1 MGGLARD
8 LPEGWLDELSKFLD
22 EVEVNFDETE
32 QLLTR
37 NPIFLER
44 TQDVGVISAA
54 DAIDFGLSGPN
65 LRGSGVEHDVR
76 RATPYMIYDRF
87 DFDVPIG
94 TKGDCYDR
102 DAIRILEMRESV
114 KLLRQCI
121 KDIPKARSMW
131 TTARSSCRPRKK

>member
-1 MGGLARD
+1 MRPSNCFAQR
-8 LPEGWLDELSKFLD
+8 SFSSA
-22 EVEVNFDETE
+22 
-32 QLLTR
+32 
-37 NPIFLER
+37 
-44 TQDVGVISAA
+44 QDVGVISRE

-102 DAIRILEMRESV
+102 YAIRILEMRE
-114 KLLRQCI
+114 REN
-121 KDIPKARSMW
+121 PAAMH
-131 TTARSSCRPRKK
+131 